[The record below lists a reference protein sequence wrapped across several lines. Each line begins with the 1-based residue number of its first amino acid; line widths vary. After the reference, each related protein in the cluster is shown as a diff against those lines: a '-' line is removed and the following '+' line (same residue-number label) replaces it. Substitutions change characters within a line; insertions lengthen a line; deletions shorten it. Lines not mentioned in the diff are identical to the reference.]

1 MVSGPRESITI
12 TATLKGVCTISRF
25 DKYDPISGGFRA
37 KLKVALTVTTALEKE
52 RVFGVS
58 IEAATGLLVLGGA
71 ATAIRGLIQV
81 RESKAAGDVVDVMTS
96 GEIVDQFFL
105 NDGVTATVLGTAYY
119 VDNVTGALTATT
131 TSNKQVGVR
140 VADSPDKGRMIVRVV
155 Q

>member
-1 MVSGPRESITI
+1 M
-12 TATLKGVCTISRF
+12 CTISRF
-25 DKYDPISGGFRA
+25 DKYDPISGGFRG

-58 IEAATGLLVLGGA
+58 IEAATGLVVLGGA

-81 RESKAAGDVVDVMTS
+81 RESKAAGDVVDVMTA

-105 NDGVTATVLGTAYY
+105 NDGSTATVLGTEYY
-119 VDNVTGALTATT
+119 VDNVSGALTATT
-131 TSNKQVGVR
+131 TSNKKVSVR